1 MLPLAQSHLPP
12 CFPCSGG
19 PCPFKPG
26 VGEALPPSRRLLSST
41 CSNVWHTTNCCQPS
55 SLSPSQSVALP
66 FSARQQSLPMLFLVL
81 LYCLRV
87 SQLSLP
93 CLSSNVSSTRSW
105 SLSFPAP
112 LVLSW
117 TPVTTPNWSS
127 SSRLLLRSFS
137 TLQPSS
143 FCNICLLMACPY
155 PKLLKSTHF
164 AEITVRS
171 SS

>member
-26 VGEALPPSRRLLSST
+26 AGEALAPSQRLLSST
-41 CSNVWHTTNCCQPS
+41 CSNVWHTANCCQPS
-55 SLSPSQSVALP
+55 YLSPSQSVALP
-66 FSARQQSLPMLFLVL
+66 FSAGQQPLPMLLLVL

-93 CLSSNVSSTRSW
+93 CLSSDVSSTRSW
-105 SLSFPAP
+105 SPSFPAP

-117 TPVTTPNWSS
+117 APVTTPNWSS
-127 SSRLLLRSFS
+127 SSRFLLYSFS

-143 FCNICLLMACPY
+143 LWSICLLMSHPY
-155 PKLLKSTHF
+155 PNLLKSTLSMETT
-164 AEITVRS
+164 ARS